1 MSAEL
6 TKFLAGSKQLHTM
19 AKLHNDWLTEGI
31 FDFEYKK
38 YIVLDYLQHIN
49 GEFTSNRLYPYLQE
63 LKLHLD
69 ACQNLQA
76 NKNAIRSSFPKTL
89 KGIDI
94 SSAKLVYEDTLHDD
108 LYLSELNYILDFAIP
123 RFSRTM
129 EEGVDR
135 FSEVGENIKI
145 SPVGI
150 VPLRTEEG
158 YLFFLNSY
166 ERIVTIF
173 RYQLALYNELRER
186 YLKTVLV
193 DSVRTSI
200 GTTIEQ
206 IKIDLTRKFQA
217 WPNPATYV
225 VESKYDYPL
234 QETLLPVVQ
243 RLMVKQINIA

>member
-1 MSAEL
+1 
-6 TKFLAGSKQLHTM
+6 M
-19 AKLHNDWLTEGI
+19 AKLHDDWLTEGI

-38 YIVLDYLQHIN
+38 YVVLDYLQHIN

-63 LKLHLD
+63 VKWHLET
-69 ACQNLQA
+69 CQNLQA
-76 NKNAIRSSFPKTL
+76 SKNAIRSSFPKKL
-89 KGIDI
+89 KGVDMT
-94 SSAKLVYEDTLHDD
+94 SARLVYEDTLHDD

-123 RFSRTM
+123 RFSKTM

-135 FSEVGENIKI
+135 FSEVGGNIKI

-166 ERIVTIF
+166 DRMVTIF
-173 RYQLALYNELRER
+173 RYQLALFNEMRER
-186 YLKTVLV
+186 YIKTVLI

-200 GTTIEQ
+200 GTPIEQ

-217 WPNPATYV
+217 LPNPATYV
-225 VESKYDYPL
+225 VESRYDYPL

-243 RLMVKQINIA
+243 RLMVKQINVA

>member
-1 MSAEL
+1 M
-6 TKFLAGSKQLHTM
+6 T
-19 AKLHNDWLTEGI
+19 KLHDDWLTEGI

-38 YIVLDYLQHIN
+38 YVLLDYLQHID
-49 GEFTSNRLYPYLQE
+49 GEFTSNRLYPSLQD
-63 LKLHLD
+63 LKLHLET
-69 ACQNLQA
+69 CTLLQSG
-76 NKNAIRSSFPKTL
+76 KQAISSSFPKTL
-89 KGIDI
+89 KGLDM
-94 SSAKLVYEDTLHDD
+94 SAAKLVYEDTLHDD
-108 LYLSELNYILDFAIP
+108 VYLSELNYILDFAIP
-123 RFSRTM
+123 RFSKTM
-129 EEGVDR
+129 NEGVDR

-166 ERIVTIF
+166 ERMVTIF
-173 RYQLALYNELRER
+173 RYQLALYNEMRER
-186 YLKTVLV
+186 YLKTVLI

-225 VESKYDYPL
+225 VESRYDYPL

-243 RLMVKQINIA
+243 RLMAKQMNVA

>member
-1 MSAEL
+1 M
-6 TKFLAGSKQLHTM
+6 T
-19 AKLHNDWLTEGI
+19 KLHDDWLTEGI

-38 YIVLDYLQHIN
+38 YVLLDYLQHIN
-49 GEFTSNRLYPYLQE
+49 GEFTSNRLYPSLQD
-63 LKLHLD
+63 LKLHLET
-69 ACQNLQA
+69 CTLLQS
-76 NKNAIRSSFPKTL
+76 NKNAIRNSFPKTL
-89 KGIDI
+89 KGLDM
-94 SSAKLVYEDTLHDD
+94 SAAKLVYEDTLHDD
-108 LYLSELNYILDFAIP
+108 VYLSELNYILDFAIP
-123 RFSRTM
+123 RFSKAM
-129 EEGVDR
+129 NEGVDR
-135 FSEVGENIKI
+135 LSEVGENIKI

-166 ERIVTIF
+166 ERMVTIF
-173 RYQLALYNELRER
+173 RYQLALYNEMRER
-186 YLKTVLV
+186 YLKTVLI

-234 QETLLPVVQ
+234 EETLLPVVQ
-243 RLMVKQINIA
+243 RLMVKQMNAA